1 MYYCLQ
7 ALVAQRERQSEKYC
21 QLLQEARS
29 ELRSRNKNHEKEV
42 ASLVRKLQ
50 EQSDSAVRRLREVSM
65 ETVAVSTVA
74 GVTEKELAR
83 LRELEDMIGQQR
95 VAYEARLADA
105 ARERERDKQE
115 YETSLVRIRQEMG
128 ELKSSHFIEN
138 ESQLIFCILYN
149 MVYLYSSTLS
159 LYVHMCMC
167 VHLCALMKVYIHNYN
182 NFSFTF
188 TYSRNKTPIVWCW
201 FAIKD

>member
-1 MYYCLQ
+1 MYCCLQ

-42 ASLVRKLQ
+42 TSLVRKLQ

-65 ETVAVSTVA
+65 EAVAMSTVA
-74 GVTEKELAR
+74 GVTEKELVR

-95 VAYEARLADA
+95 VAYEVRLADA

-138 ESQLIFCILYN
+138 ESQLILYIIMIYLYN
-149 MVYLYSSTLS
+149 STL
-159 LYVHMCMC
+159 C
-167 VHLCALMKVYIHNYN
+167 VCVYILCALMNVYIL
-182 NFSFTF
+182 
-188 TYSRNKTPIVWCW
+188 
-201 FAIKD
+201 